1 MLKPSANLSTL
12 MTSLPLAG
20 RWARAAEAGF
30 AGVEIQFPY
39 EAGLAEIRR
48 LRDMHGLPLVLINA
62 PAGDLM
68 TGGTGLAAHPDRKQA
83 FAAALD
89 TACRWADTLS
99 VPAVNVLAGRLPA
112 DTSADCAM
120 DTLCDNL
127 ALAAARLAD
136 AGARCTFEAI
146 NRFDMPG
153 FLVASRADMQ
163 AISDRVG
170 HPNLWWQ
177 YDTYH
182 MARMGEDVLTDL
194 AAYWPRIGH
203 LQFADTP
210 ARGAPGSGDF
220 PFGKLWPLIAQL
232 PYPFYCGAEYRS
244 GDDDLQWMRTLPK
257 IDFHQGN

>member
-1 MLKPSANLSTL
+1 MLKLSANLSTL
-12 MTSLPLAG
+12 MTSLPLAE
-20 RWARAAEAGF
+20 RWAQAAGAGF
-30 AGVEIQFPY
+30 AAVEIQFPY

-48 LRDMHGLPLVLINA
+48 LRDTHRLPLALINV

-68 TGGTGLAAHPDRKQA
+68 AGGAGLAAHPARIRE
-83 FAAALD
+83 FADALD
-89 TACRWADTLS
+89 TACRWTETLT

-112 DTSADCAM
+112 GVDPRHAM

-146 NRFDMPG
+146 NRYDMPG
-153 FLVASRADMQ
+153 FLIDSTAAMLAVQ
-163 AISDRVG
+163 ERVG
-170 HPNLWWQ
+170 HANLWWQ
-177 YDTYH
+177 YDVYH
-182 MARMGEDVLTDL
+182 MARMGEDVLADL

-232 PYPFYCGAEYRS
+232 PYPFYSGAEYRS
-244 GDDDLQWMRTLPK
+244 TADGFKWFHALSQ
-257 IDFHQGN
+257 IDFHQRN